1 VENERTAG
9 WLWKSQRKSRTSL
22 TEEKIDFSSIGARP
36 TTESLLIYKNLTY
49 TPWFALGE
57 FVDNS
62 ITSFVKQVREEP
74 SNPEF
79 LKLAVAIWWD
89 EAREILTI
97 LDNAAGIPATREGWG
112 RALEVGS
119 RNPDPS
125 VLGVYG
131 YGMKAAGLWWSPSM
145 EIESKFYR
153 DSVVRSVN
161 FDPEQLVRSR
171 QDSVPLLTSV
181 ADNIDDHWTKVTLK
195 GLNPGRSYP
204 TRRGLGRVREFLSS
218 MYRHYLRGNFG
229 LIHPETGLP
238 FVEIKVQGDVLE
250 FREPELLTSVPWTS
264 SGPEKT
270 ATEITWRK
278 DFVLEIPSTEVVDGK
293 QLVREI
299 SGWVG
304 ILAKFS
310 RSNAGL
316 FLSFHGKGIF
326 GVAQGTSEDSP
337 DQYRPQK
344 LFGTSSSFKIGRLVG
359 EIDVS
364 DYGKS
369 ATTDSASWSEEE
381 ETILLHELEKL
392 LKTEPNILSMAEK
405 FRATSAKELTPQQR
419 KSHQEEVN
427 KTSEEAQVIID
438 ALGESPVDVPQKV
451 SKAPEPVGKVFS
463 AEKPFKLASGHSA
476 IFETTFG
483 KETDDWLSI
492 YPDPEK
498 ITRIVVN
505 NNHPYIRR
513 HFPPENSGKSIW
525 QLAIAIATAELDNP
539 RISEFRMELNRWLE
553 LSGHYDFLD
562 RKDDPDE

>member
-1 VENERTAG
+1 MEKERTAS
-9 WLWKSQRKSRTSL
+9 WLWKNPRKSKLELPAETV
-22 TEEKIDFSSIGARP
+22 DFSTIGARP

-62 ITSFVKQVREEP
+62 ITSFVKQVRADP

-79 LKLAVAIWWD
+79 FKLEVAIWWD
-89 EAREILTI
+89 EAQQLLTI
-97 LDNAAGIPATREGWG
+97 LDNAAGIPATRDGWG

-125 VLGVYG
+125 VLSVYG

-145 EIESKFYR
+145 EIESKHYK
-153 DSVVRSVN
+153 DSVLRSVN
-161 FDPEQLVRSR
+161 FDPEQLVRSG
-171 QDSVPLLTSV
+171 QDTVPLMTTP
-181 ADNIDDHWTKVTLK
+181 AANKEEHWTRVTLK

-204 TRRGLGRVREFLSS
+204 ARRGLGRVREFLSS

-229 LIHPETGLP
+229 LLHPSTGLP
-238 FVEIKVQGDVLE
+238 FVEIKVQGEQLE
-250 FREPELLTSVPWTS
+250 FKEPELLTAVPWTS
-264 SGPEKT
+264 NGPEKG
-270 ATEITWRK
+270 ASEITWRK
-278 DFVLEIPSTEVVDGK
+278 DFVLEIPSTEVVNGK
-293 QLVREI
+293 QVTREI

-337 DQYRPQK
+337 DQYRPQR

-381 ETILLHELEKL
+381 ETVLLQELEKF
-392 LKTEPNILSMAEK
+392 LKLEPNLLSMAEK
-405 FRATSAKELTPQQR
+405 FRATSAKELTAQQR
-419 KSHQEEVN
+419 RSHQEEVN
-427 KTSEEAQVIID
+427 KTSEEAQVIIE
-438 ALGESPVDVPQKV
+438 ALSESPVDVAQKV
-451 SKAPEPVGKVFS
+451 DKAPERIGNVFS
-463 AEKPFKLASGHSA
+463 AEKPFKLASGHQA

-513 HFPPENSGKSIW
+513 HFPPENSGRSIW

-562 RKDDPDE
+562 RKEDPDE